1 MRKGIAITLS
11 FVALFLIGIVVSSK
25 LQQRN
30 GGTGGIRGS
39 GGAAAPPAAAEGS
52 GQKYA
57 VVIGVNHYN
66 DTGIGNLEYAVA
78 DAVAVHQAL
87 TGAPSGFEAARAVLL
102 ADNQPDERKPT
113 RANILSFLNT
123 YVNLAGASDTV
134 LVYFAGHGTTEEDH
148 LYLLPS
154 DAKTSML
161 HDTAVPFERLR
172 EVIEQSPAQ
181 RKVLVLD
188 ACHSGAGR
196 AVNKM
201 TQAVGAQ
208 FEQAS
213 RGMVVL
219 ASCGPE
225 EVSREM
231 ADTGH
236 GAFTH
241 FLLEGLGGA
250 ADANGDGLIGAKEL
264 SNFTWDHTRLWA
276 ASKGWEQNPWEH
288 SRVSGD
294 IILARPY
301 VVGPGAGETRPPVVV
316 TPPPPPPPPKEPE
329 PGEVRVF
336 EGGEFAWIPPGT
348 FEMGSKLSPER
359 VIATYAG
366 EEWWEEWKQY
376 FDREHPRHTVTL
388 TRGFWLATKE
398 VTVGEFRAFADA
410 AGYQTDAEKG
420 GSGFT
425 LNLETGSWEET
436 RGASWRNPGWTLED
450 RQPVVLVSWNDAVAY
465 CEWLSRKTGE
475 TYRLPAEAQ
484 WEYACRAGTDTEFW
498 WGDRMEDGRGCL
510 NGEDETQLPN
520 GNQRTDLFPFSDGY
534 WNVSPVGSFKA
545 NPWNLYDMHGNVWEW
560 GVDWLGDY
568 PSSSV
573 TDPAGPASGEYRV
586 VRGGSWYYFPWCCR
600 SPNRGFAPPE
610 NRGSD
615 HGFRLLRT
623 P

>member
-1 MRKGIAITLS
+1 MRKGIAITLC

-25 LQQRN
+25 LQQRS

-57 VVIGVNHYN
+57 VVIGVDRYN
-66 DTGIGNLEYAVA
+66 DSGIGNLEYAVA

-134 LVYFAGHGTTEEDH
+134 LVYFAGHGTTEEDQ
-148 LYLLPS
+148 LYLLPA

-161 HDTAVPFERLR
+161 QDTAVPFERLR

-201 TQAVGAQ
+201 TRAVGAQ

-301 VVGPGAGETRPPVVV
+301 ATGPGTQAPRPPVVV
-316 TPPPPPPPPKEPE
+316 TPPPPPPPPLPKEPE

-359 VIATYAG
+359 VIATYGGDA
-366 EEWWEEWKQY
+366 EWKQLHE
-376 FDREHPRHTVTL
+376 DEHPRHTVTL

-398 VTVGEFRAFADA
+398 VTVGQFQAFADA

-420 GSGFT
+420 GSGYTFSPD
-425 LNLETGSWEET
+425 TGQWGDT
-436 RGASWRNPGWTLED
+436 KGASWRNPGWVLED
-450 RQPVVLVSWNDAVAY
+450 RQPAVLVSWNDAVAY

-475 TYRLPAEAQ
+475 TYRLPTEAQ

-510 NGEDETQLPN
+510 NGADEAKLPN
-520 GNQRTDLFPFSDGY
+520 GSQWDYRFPFSDGY

-545 NPWNLYDMHGNVWEW
+545 NRWGLYDMHGNVWEW
-560 GVDWLGDY
+560 CSDWFGDY
-568 PSSSV
+568 ASGSV
-573 TDPAGPASGEYRV
+573 TDPSGPASGEFRV
-586 VRGGSWYYFPWCCR
+586 VRGGSCYVYPRYCR
-600 SPNRGFAPPE
+600 SAFRYSVTPGRRGTFY
-610 NRGSD
+610 GL
-615 HGFRLLRT
+615 RLSRT